1 MVHNQTGV
9 WSIGDARLE
18 GQVAA
23 ASAALRVSPGA
34 DACACLLLHVQ
45 LLLLS
50 RSQEVV
56 RDSQV
61 EQHQQV
67 QQLEAILDP
76 KYNLAS
82 ASSGLEA
89 AGPNGGS
96 NSTLGPAVMTIS
108 CFKPL
113 RVAMHDKDADF
124 MNAPVVELFNRC
136 IWQGRE
142 YVMETC
148 KDGQHSLSLLDPS
161 IMANVFI
168 NMGEHLATTKKVLL
182 AQA

>member
-1 MVHNQTGV
+1 MTLGLKAGGCC
-9 WSIGDARLE
+9 I
-18 GQVAA
+18 
-23 ASAALRVSPGA
+23 LRFTLDA

-45 LLLLS
+45 LLLLR

-89 AGPNGGS
+89 AGPNGSS
-96 NSTLGPAVMTIS
+96 NSTLGPAFMTIS

-136 IWQGRE
+136 VWQGRE

-168 NMGEHLATTKKVLL
+168 NMGEHLAATKKALL
-182 AQA
+182 AQG